1 MTNDTTSTATATTT
15 AEQTAIELRKSG
27 ATYDQIRDATGVT
40 ERQIKELVKG
50 VPKPLKTRKPVS
62 KIETPF
68 AKSIERVFPLASRK
82 HGIRDYE
89 LRSILHQEYGS
100 KWNTSTG
107 RYESNYT
114 SDHIKR
120 VKAKVRKQAAESDC
134 IAMFLTD
141 WIDEDNPRASSDF
154 LINAASDLMNRVDE
168 YVTEYMASHGTTQD
182 ADSQDGVLARTKQRY
197 AVQRYLLKLAV
208 QGYGP
213 EPLEKLLE
221 RTATLVGEL
230 EGNLDI
236 QASEGTHHA
245 GSEASIEV
253 TKYYPE
259 PSRQDAFLDF
269 VQAQGWMR
277 T

>member
-1 MTNDTTSTATATTT
+1 MTNDTTSTVTATTT
-15 AEQTAIELRKSG
+15 AEQAAIELRKSG
-27 ATYDQIRDATGVT
+27 ATYDQIRDATGLND
-40 ERQIKELVKG
+40 RQIKELVKG
-50 VPKPLKTRKPVS
+50 VPKPLKTRQPVS

-134 IAMFLTD
+134 NALFLTD
-141 WIDEDNPRASSDF
+141 WIDEYNPRASSDF
-154 LINAASDLMNRVDE
+154 LINAASDLMNRLDE
-168 YVTEYMASHGTTQD
+168 YVTEYIASHGTMQEV
-182 ADSQDGVLARTKQRY
+182 DSQEGVLARTKQRY
-197 AVQRYLLKLAV
+197 AVRQYLLKLAV
-208 QGYGP
+208 KRYGE

-230 EGNLDI
+230 EGTPDI
-236 QASEGTHHA
+236 EAAEDAHRRGT
-245 GSEASIEV
+245 GESTEAI
-253 TKYYPE
+253 KYYPE
-259 PSRQDAFLDF
+259 PSRHDAFLDF
-269 VQAQGWMR
+269 VQAQGWTR
-277 T
+277 R